1 MTYASPVH
9 SVASMTNDDATQTDR
24 SALART
30 AAIIAAS
37 AFGAIGVLHAVWAVG
52 GTWPFTDKETLSET
66 VWGAPASTF
75 PSPAATLAVTV
86 LLGIAA
92 LLVTGQAGMWG
103 ARVVPG
109 WMFSVGTWGVAAVL
123 LMRALYG
130 LTSIGSDSTN
140 ASWDLAL
147 YSPLCLVLALLCAVV
162 ARRSLAFRRVGTERR

>member
-1 MTYASPVH
+1 MTDASPVR
-9 SVASMTNDDATQTDR
+9 SVAAMKNEHATQTDR

-66 VWGAPASTF
+66 VWGGPASNF
-75 PSPAATLAVTV
+75 PSPAATLVVTV
-86 LLGIAA
+86 LLWTAA

-103 ARVVPG
+103 ARAVPG
-109 WMFSVGTWGVAAVL
+109 WMFKVGTWGVATVL
-123 LMRALYG
+123 LLRALIG

-147 YSPLCLVLALLCAVV
+147 YSPLCLLLALLCAVV
-162 ARRSLAFRRVGTERR
+162 AHRGPRPSGA